1 MRLMKIPFIYIDA
14 LDESN
19 DEICN
24 QNSVEQLPHVQFLDE
39 KNQVLWEKK
48 SLVSL
53 TDIYQCLRYYAF
65 K

>member
-1 MRLMKIPFIYIDA
+1 MKIPFIYIDA

-24 QNSVEQLPHVQFLDE
+24 QNSVEQLPDE

>member
-1 MRLMKIPFIYIDA
+1 MKIPFIYIDA

>member
-1 MRLMKIPFIYIDA
+1 MKIPFIYIDA

-24 QNSVEQLPHVQFLDE
+24 QNSVEQLPHE